1 MVLFIFLNNYIALE
15 TFIITEHHFITLS
28 FSFVATYYPFKRAHL
43 VPAAVRINM
52 QITGLKNIHKQ
63 LRYTLKKNKWE

>member
-28 FSFVATYYPFKRAHL
+28 FSFVATYYPFKGGWTDKLDILYDRLRHY
-43 VPAAVRINM
+43 R
-52 QITGLKNIHKQ
+52 GLATELN
-63 LRYTLKKNKWE
+63 